1 MTPLEK
7 ASQMI
12 VDYQL
17 TFKSLSYEEAVQC
30 SIRTV
35 DDILQE
41 LELVCVDEMVQF
53 SNRWKYWEEVKELL
67 QKQSNKHH
75 IVDTNEM
82 VDQVP
87 DVRKMVEWID
97 KEILLNP
104 YYADS
109 PRLRE
114 GANMVKVKLQQ
125 YTPTSSQT
133 EISDEEIEKFTNE
146 FAEKYSKVGIT
157 ENEVSAFFTG
167 MKWYREQLKKK

>member
-30 SIRTV
+30 SIRTI

-75 IVDTNEM
+75 IVKTTEMIDHIVDTNEM
-82 VDQVP
+82 V
-87 DVRKMVEWID
+87 
-97 KEILLNP
+97 
-104 YYADS
+104 
-109 PRLRE
+109 
-114 GANMVKVKLQQ
+114 
-125 YTPTSSQT
+125 SSQT
-133 EISDEEIEKFTNE
+133 EISDEEIEKEANNL
-146 FAEKYSKVGIT
+146 FAGDLMWSERIAFKVAI
-157 ENEVSAFFTG
+157 
-167 MKWYREQLKKK
+167 KWYREQLKKKQ

>member
-30 SIRTV
+30 SIRTI

-75 IVDTNEM
+75 IVKTTEMIDHIVDTNEM
-82 VDQVP
+82 V
-87 DVRKMVEWID
+87 
-97 KEILLNP
+97 
-104 YYADS
+104 
-109 PRLRE
+109 
-114 GANMVKVKLQQ
+114 
-125 YTPTSSQT
+125 SSQT
-133 EISDEEIEKFTNE
+133 EISDEEIEKAAHNY
-146 FAEKYSKVGIT
+146 AEVYQCPIEIKMCKHDII
-157 ENEVSAFFTG
+157 SAWNKAI
-167 MKWYREQLKKK
+167 KWYRERLKKKQ

>member
-1 MTPLEK
+1 MTTLEK

-67 QKQSNKHH
+67 EKQSNKHH
-75 IVDTNEM
+75 IVDTN
-82 VDQVP
+82 
-87 DVRKMVEWID
+87 KMI
-97 KEILLNP
+97 
-104 YYADS
+104 
-109 PRLRE
+109 
-114 GANMVKVKLQQ
+114 
-125 YTPTSSQT
+125 SSQT
-133 EISDEEIEKFTNE
+133 EISDEEILEESNYRFRYFE
-146 FAEKYSKVGIT
+146 QSKK
-157 ENEVSAFFTG
+157 EVWANAC
-167 MKWYREQLKKK
+167 KWYREQLKKKQ